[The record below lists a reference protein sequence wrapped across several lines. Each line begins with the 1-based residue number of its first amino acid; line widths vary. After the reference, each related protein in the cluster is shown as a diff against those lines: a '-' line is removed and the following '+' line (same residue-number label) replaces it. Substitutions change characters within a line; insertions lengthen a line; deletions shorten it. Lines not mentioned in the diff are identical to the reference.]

1 MCYNYFMD
9 RKDII
14 DNTNYRKE
22 TLKLTIPVFFELLI
36 SSLFG
41 MVDMMMVGNSGPVS
55 VTTPS
60 IAAVG
65 ITNQVILIGIALAS
79 ALSTGG
85 TAMIS
90 RYYGAREPEK
100 IPNVV
105 KHMALLMVFVVI
117 IPILGLNLIFTDNV
131 MQFIGAK
138 PEVIAIGKNYFRIVI
153 IGFGFQAL
161 NLSIFAAMRGAGDTK
176 TPMKINMYL
185 NGLNVI
191 GNYILIFG
199 KLGLPRLGVT
209 GAGLSTSLSHVL
221 GTIVLSFLLLTKS
234 HKIHIDLKEKF
245 QFSRPILSNIVRVG
259 GPAALEQV
267 GFRFGVVLFIKIISG
282 LGTTVYATHQ
292 IASNIISLSFS
303 PGQAFGIA
311 ASTLVG
317 KSIGEGRLHRAD
329 RYIRESNRLAL
340 MSSVFFALIFFFFG
354 STLTSFYTD
363 DQSVIDTSVNI
374 MRIMAFIQPF
384 QASAFAFSGGLRGA
398 GDTVSTL
405 IVTMFGVIVIR
416 LVTAYILIK
425 IVGMGLVGAWLAM
438 LFDQIVRW
446 IGIVLRYRTGKWKEI
461 VLE

>member
-185 NGLNVI
+185 SGLNVI

-317 KSIGEGRLHRAD
+317 KSIGEGRLDRAD